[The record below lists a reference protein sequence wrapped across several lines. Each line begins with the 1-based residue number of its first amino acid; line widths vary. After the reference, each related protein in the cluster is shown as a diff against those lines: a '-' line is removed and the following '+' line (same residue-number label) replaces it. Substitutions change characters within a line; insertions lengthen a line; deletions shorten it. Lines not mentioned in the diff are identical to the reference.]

1 MGWLVPIYTML
12 MPLLP
17 IVLEPKSVDSNMPLP
32 GQFTL
37 LVRHKILNLL
47 VFNDILTVILSHI
60 LIRGVLPFVG

>member
-17 IVLEPKSVDSNMPLP
+17 IVLEPKSVVSNMPLP

-37 LVRHKILNLL
+37 LVWHKILNLL

>member
-17 IVLEPKSVDSNMPLP
+17 IVLKPKSVVSNMPLP

-37 LVRHKILNLL
+37 LVWHKILNLL